1 MRIVERCIDLVLMG
15 GNDLFHNGLRALLD
29 RDPSFRLV
37 ADVEDAV
44 QVDVI
49 IVDLDSIDV
58 DESLRI
64 IDRWHSCGIV
74 LIGGEREH
82 GRVGELLTRGASAYL
97 RRTVLFDQL
106 AATIKS
112 ASAGSDDIVITIS
125 REDLPLF
132 ASAASVRLSA
142 RETAV
147 LELVCRAL
155 KNDEIARQL
164 FISQGTVKRHLA
176 NIYTKLG
183 AVSRIDALNKAV
195 AAGLLSTRQAGPDSV
210 RAT

>member
-58 DESLRI
+58 DESFRI

-74 LIGGEREH
+74 LIGGEREQ
-82 GRVGELLTRGASAYL
+82 GRVRELLTRGASAYL

-112 ASAGSDDIVITIS
+112 VSVGSDDIVITIS

-142 RETAV
+142 RETDV
-147 LELVCRAL
+147 LELVCQAL

-195 AAGLLSTRQAGPDSV
+195 AAGLLSARQAGPDSV

>member
-1 MRIVERCIDLVLMG
+1 M
-15 GNDLFHNGLRALLD
+15 
-29 RDPSFRLV
+29 
-37 ADVEDAV
+37 
-44 QVDVI
+44 
-49 IVDLDSIDV
+49 
-58 DESLRI
+58 
-64 IDRWHSCGIV
+64 
-74 LIGGEREH
+74 
-82 GRVGELLTRGASAYL
+82 
-97 RRTVLFDQL
+97 LFDQL